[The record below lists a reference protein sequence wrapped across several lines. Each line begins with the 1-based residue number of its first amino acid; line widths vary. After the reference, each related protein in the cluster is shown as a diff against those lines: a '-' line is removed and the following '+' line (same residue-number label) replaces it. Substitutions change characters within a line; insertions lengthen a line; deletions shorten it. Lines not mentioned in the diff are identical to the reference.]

1 MWGSFAMIVLSD
13 QYMEQHNNFKQLDR
27 TAQGSTTS
35 SKDNNNTSNNE
46 HRRGPQGRERKKKG
60 FYQILTQGSKTDR
73 VCIDFSVAMVIGR
86 YLASSINAQATEV
99 EHEGSTGLFSAV
111 CASIVG

>member
-1 MWGSFAMIVLSD
+1 VIVDGALYGGSFAMIVLSD

-46 HRRGPQGRERKKKG
+46 HRVQ
-60 FYQILTQGSKTDR
+60 S
-73 VCIDFSVAMVIGR
+73 
-86 YLASSINAQATEV
+86 
-99 EHEGSTGLFSAV
+99 
-111 CASIVG
+111 